1 MYTESRLTLRNPMD
15 SSPPGSSAMARIFQA
30 RILESG
36 ASSYSRNQPAFLASP
51 LLAGGFFTI
60 SANWEA

>member
-1 MYTESRLTLRNPMD
+1 MYTQSCLTLRNPMD
-15 SSPPGSSAMARIFQA
+15 GSPPGSLAMARIFQA

-51 LLAGGFFTI
+51 SLAGGFFTI